1 MKALISL
8 SVLLLFMASP
18 FISAA
23 QDDGWVTYEWKDY
36 STEFKIPSDF
46 EVTTSSAEKFSATN
60 SAILMSIYPRS
71 EEYLTWEEM
80 EDALK
85 TWTTDNDVTVTGDV
99 VELDEEK
106 MNGYWGVL
114 LEGTK
119 ADYNVG
125 TMLIVDPDFPEI
137 SLYIWVAYDSD
148 QIDTVLEMLMSFT
161 PM

>member
-1 MKALISL
+1 MKPLISL
-8 SVLLLFMASP
+8 SVLLLFLASP

-85 TWTTDNDVTVTGDV
+85 TWSVDNEVTVTGDI

-119 ADYNVG
+119 SDYNVG
-125 TMLIVDPDFPEI
+125 TMLLIDPDFPEI

>member
-1 MKALISL
+1 MKTIKALFAIVLLFVAPSL
-8 SVLLLFMASP
+8 SF
-18 FISAA
+18 A
-23 QDDGWVTYEWKDY
+23 QSWVEYEWKEY

-46 EVTTSSAEKFSATN
+46 EVTESSAEKFSASN
-60 SAILMSIYPRS
+60 GAILMSIYPRT

-85 TWTTDNDVTVTGDV
+85 TLTVDNDVVVSGEV

-119 ADYNVG
+119 SDYSVG
-125 TMLIVDPDFPEI
+125 TMLIVDPDYTEI
-137 SLYIWVAYDSD
+137 SLYIWVAYDAD
-148 QIDTVLEMLMSFT
+148 QVDTVLEMLMSFS

>member
-8 SVLLLFMASP
+8 SVLLLILASP

-23 QDDGWVTYEWKDY
+23 QDDGWVTYEWKEY

-46 EVTTSSAEKFSATN
+46 EVTTSTAEKFSATN

-71 EEYLTWEEM
+71 EEYLTWDEM
-80 EDALK
+80 EEALK
-85 TWTTDNDVTVTGDV
+85 TWTTDNGVTVSGDI

-119 ADYNVG
+119 SDYNVG

-148 QIDTVLEMLMSFT
+148 QVDTVLEMLMSFT